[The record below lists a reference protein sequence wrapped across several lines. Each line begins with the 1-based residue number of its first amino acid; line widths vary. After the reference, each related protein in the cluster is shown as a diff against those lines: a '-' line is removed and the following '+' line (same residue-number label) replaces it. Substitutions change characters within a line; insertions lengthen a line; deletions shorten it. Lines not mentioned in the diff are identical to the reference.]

1 MSLTASAANASIPAA
16 IDGEAYVWPVV
27 EGDEMT
33 EVQGVILARVD
44 SKLANGSYI
53 YRYAPVS
60 THFSGV
66 DSTRAFW
73 DTWKEVVV
81 HAC

>member
-1 MSLTASAANASIPAA
+1 MSLTASTVNASIPAA
-16 IDGEAYVWPVV
+16 IDAEAYVWPVI
-27 EGDEMT
+27 EGDEC
-33 EVQGVILARVD
+33 EAQGVILARID
-44 SKLANGSYI
+44 SKLAGGRYI